1 MKQHTHLL
9 LASLLVSLL
18 AGLAAYANETP
29 GGRTGRFIFDARYIA
44 DTGSY
49 LTNDTCHVALT
60 KTANVIPDDTEVL
73 VYARPIVSTN
83 ASDWVQLLP
92 LRTIA
97 EHPADYYLA
106 NAISNDVMVTANYV
120 PPSPVITNFLFTTAC
135 KICLGITPTTSLP
148 LVVPHAKAIAVDSFD
163 SRVEYLES
171 TGTQWIDT
179 GLVLSSDGFRYE
191 TELMFSSTANCQ
203 VFGGRTQANSGA
215 ADSLSLFVVG
225 GSWRFDY
232 FGSSKSGPAVATGV
246 KYSVSYADGTT
257 TVNGTSVTTPIYGER
272 VSGNTVYVFA
282 GHITSGTEFKSSI
295 KLYSLKI
302 WQNGVLILDLQ
313 PVRVGNIGYMFDAVS
328 GKLFGNAGTGAFIVG
343 PDL

>member
-1 MKQHTHLL
+1 MKRHLNLL

-29 GGRTGRFIFDARYIA
+29 GGRTGRFIFDTRYIA
-44 DTGSY
+44 DVGSY

-60 KTANVIPDDTEVL
+60 KIANIIPDDTEVL
-73 VYARPIVSTN
+73 VYARPVVSTN

-148 LVVPHAKAIAVDSFD
+148 LVVPHAAVVVP
-163 SRVEYLES
+163 VEHLES
-171 TGTQWIDT
+171 TG
-179 GLVLSSDGFRYE
+179 
-191 TELMFSSTANCQ
+191 
-203 VFGGRTQANSGA
+203 
-215 ADSLSLFVVG
+215 
-225 GSWRFDY
+225 
-232 FGSSKSGPAVATGV
+232 
-246 KYSVSYADGTT
+246 
-257 TVNGTSVTTPIYGER
+257 
-272 VSGNTVYVFA
+272 
-282 GHITSGTEFKSSI
+282 
-295 KLYSLKI
+295 
-302 WQNGVLILDLQ
+302 
-313 PVRVGNIGYMFDAVS
+313 
-328 GKLFGNAGTGAFIVG
+328 